1 MADKKTIR
9 RRQGGQGLDSSAS
22 FTNGEGI
29 GCAQNSQH
37 RAVLG
42 LRKEVMPLLLQLHS
56 ICLLYA
62 NLKNL
67 CELVAL

>member
-1 MADKKTIR
+1 M
-9 RRQGGQGLDSSAS
+9 
-22 FTNGEGI
+22 
-29 GCAQNSQH
+29 
-37 RAVLG
+37 G